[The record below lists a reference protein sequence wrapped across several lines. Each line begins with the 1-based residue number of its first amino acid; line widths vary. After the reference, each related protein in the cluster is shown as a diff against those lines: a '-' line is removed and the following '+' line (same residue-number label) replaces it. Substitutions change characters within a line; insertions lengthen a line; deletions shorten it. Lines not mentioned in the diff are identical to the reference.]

1 MNFVNHH
8 FDDPSIEVLSE
19 NPRLSLLQSRLK
31 QGRLRAVRAALP
43 LRVDIGIPL
52 LIDTTVD
59 QIVEKLSPWFQSWL
73 ASPKKRPLAIIGDCP
88 LPLDASALIRVEDA
102 EGLLTLRERLSI
114 RNREALRHKE
124 LQRRSETARKLG
136 ANETGAMEPRRG
148 SRVLFVGEASAS
160 FGALKT
166 VLREHQVDLVGALT
180 HLTARDY
187 LSEGSFSAILLEPTH
202 LNDEAIR
209 FLKAFCNDSQ
219 SAQPPFLLIEDPKRM
234 VPIDPHLRNQA
245 RLIIN
250 KAESINLAAEQVVSA
265 MIKADETTVPAA
277 HSLPSIHDRE
287 TGLYAPS
294 FLREHLAATLQD
306 CDIRGQALSLLYL
319 TPRTRDYSL
328 NTLADAVKETL
339 RETDLAARL
348 DEHTLC
354 IVMPETI
361 YRSGLNLAH
370 RLEKLTQGQAEWRVI
385 ERRQTHSLD
394 ELLQTEDDR
403 RRNWAR
409 RREAS

>member
-43 LRVDIGIPL
+43 LRVDIGVPL

-59 QIVEKLSPWFQSWL
+59 QIVEKLGPWFQTWL
-73 ASPKKRPLAIIGDCP
+73 ASPNKRPLAVIGDSP
-88 LPLDASALIRVEDA
+88 LPLDSGALIMIEDA
-102 EGLLTLRERLSI
+102 EGLLKLRERLSI
-114 RNREALRHKE
+114 RNREALRSHE
-124 LQRRSETARKLG
+124 LQKRSETARKLG

-166 VLREHQVDLVGALT
+166 VLREHKIDLVAALT

-187 LSEGSFSAILLEPTH
+187 LSEGSFSALLLEPTYAD
-202 LNDEAIR
+202 DEAIR
-209 FLKAFCNDSQ
+209 FLKAFCAGDDRVQ
-219 SAQPPFLLIEDPKRM
+219 TPFLLIEDPKRM

-245 RLIIN
+245 RLIIS

-265 MIKADETTVPAA
+265 IAKQDEASVPTT
-277 HSLPSIHDRE
+277 HSLPAIHDRE

-319 TPRTRDYSL
+319 TPRNRDYSL
-328 NTLADAVKETL
+328 IALADAVKETL

-354 IVMPETI
+354 VVMPETI

-370 RLEKLTQGQAEWRVI
+370 RLEKLTQGQTEWRVI

-394 ELLQTEDDR
+394 DLLQTENDR

>member
-1 MNFVNHH
+1 MNYVNHH

-19 NPRLSLLQSRLK
+19 NPRLNLLQSRLK

-43 LRVDIGIPL
+43 LRVDIGVPL

-59 QIVEKLSPWFQSWL
+59 KVVDKLSPWFKSWL
-73 ASPKKRPLAIIGDCP
+73 ESPKKRPLAVIGECP
-88 LPLDASALIRVEDA
+88 EGLDARTLIVIEDA
-102 EGLLTLRERLSI
+102 EALLSLRERLSI
-114 RNREALRHKE
+114 RNREALRKKE
-124 LQRRSETARKLG
+124 LQLRSATARTLG
-136 ANETGAMEPRRG
+136 ANETGEMAPQRGRRA
-148 SRVLFVGEASAS
+148 LFVGEASAS

-166 VLREHQVDLVGALT
+166 VLRDQNVDLVAALT

-187 LSEGSFSAILLEPTH
+187 LSEGAFSAILLEPTH
-202 LNDEAIR
+202 TDDEAIR
-209 FLKAFCNDSQ
+209 FLKRFCVNLDTLKV
-219 SAQPPFLLIEDPKRM
+219 PLLLIEDPKRM
-234 VPIDPHLRNQA
+234 VPVDPFLRNQA

-250 KAESINLAAEQVVSA
+250 KADSINFAADQIVALMNKPDEAVVP
-265 MIKADETTVPAA
+265 TP
-277 HSLPSIHDRE
+277 HSLSTIHDPE
-287 TGLYAPS
+287 TAVFSPT
-294 FLREHLAATLQD
+294 FLREHLANVLKD
-306 CDIRGQALSLLYL
+306 CDVRGHAVSLLYL
-319 TPRTRDYSL
+319 TPRDHGYAISE
-328 NTLADAVKETL
+328 LAETVRANL

-370 RLEKLTQGQAEWRVI
+370 RLEKLTNGRAEWRVI

-394 ELLQTEDDR
+394 DLLQTEDDR

-409 RREAS
+409 RKMVS